1 LENEVGQ
8 LYHARKETIIIRKVK
23 TLTKSTGNNTIKDWA
38 EEDRPREKMLNKG
51 RESLSDA
58 ELMAILL
65 GSGNK
70 NETAVD
76 LSRHILGDVNNN
88 LIKLSQLSIKNL
100 MQYNGVGEAKA
111 VTIAAALELGRRRRF
126 AEAAQKVT
134 VNNSSEAFEY
144 FYSRMSDLS
153 HEQFWVLLL
162 NSSNEVLKMERIG
175 VGGINGTTADPK
187 IIFSAAIENHATA
200 LMLCHNHP
208 SGSLKPSETDRE
220 LTKHIVAGGKTLEI
234 KVLDHIIIGENRYY
248 SFADENE
255 I

>member
-1 LENEVGQ
+1 M
-8 LYHARKETIIIRKVK
+8 
-23 TLTKSTGNNTIKDWA
+23 TKHSGNSTIKDWA

-58 ELMAILL
+58 ELLAILL

-76 LSRHILGDVNNN
+76 LSRHILCDADNS

-100 MQYNGVGEAKA
+100 MQYKGVGEAKA

-134 VNNSSEAFEY
+134 VHDSSEAFEY

-153 HEQFWVLLL
+153 QEQFWVLLL
-162 NSSNEVLKMERIG
+162 SSSNEVLKLVRIG
-175 VGGINGTTADPK
+175 IGGINGTIADPK

-200 LMLCHNHP
+200 MMLCHNHP
-208 SGSLKPSETDRE
+208 SGSVKPSEADRE
-220 LTKHIVAGGKTLEI
+220 LTKQIVDGGKILQI
-234 KVLDHIIIGENRYY
+234 KILDHIIIGENRYY
-248 SFADENE
+248 SFSDKNE